1 MMLIPK
7 KVLGLSLVL
16 LILAAAG
23 YFLVLKKA
31 PGGADQKTAAQ
42 AAGGAVT
49 TTPAAPEAKTE
60 AAPLPVKTAIAK
72 RGNLVMTLKSPGE
85 AYTERKIVLK
95 SEVGG
100 RIKNLYVQEGRHV
113 KENDILVEI
122 DDIEYRLN
130 LERNE
135 ALRLKYLSELHL
147 EKQFA
152 VTEQAATPEA
162 LANLNKTQAA
172 HDKALADFQAGKIST
187 PELEKTQRE
196 YELALID
203 AGRKKDEIIATTKG
217 LTGAEID
224 VKTAK
229 RNLEKTVI
237 RAPYSGILTDLKVSP
252 KERID
257 GGREICTLVDIAR
270 IKVKAKVLE
279 SEIGKM
285 RVGGEVDLRFS
296 AYPQKVFK
304 GVVEAVSPLINTEDK
319 TCAVFIGLTNSGEEI
334 KPGMHAEV
342 EIAAE
347 IYKDKLLVP
356 QEALLVRGGRK
367 LVFIVDNGIAKWR
380 YVEVG
385 MENEYFAEILPG
397 TDPTS
402 GISEGDA
409 VIIEGH
415 FTLAHDSKVSIK

>member
-217 LTGAEID
+217 LTGAEIG
-224 VKTAK
+224 TW
-229 RNLEKTVI
+229 R
-237 RAPYSGILTDLKVSP
+237 RRSSGRPIPAS
-252 KERID
+252 
-257 GGREICTLVDIAR
+257 
-270 IKVKAKVLE
+270 
-279 SEIGKM
+279 
-285 RVGGEVDLRFS
+285 
-296 AYPQKVFK
+296 
-304 GVVEAVSPLINTEDK
+304 
-319 TCAVFIGLTNSGEEI
+319 
-334 KPGMHAEV
+334 
-342 EIAAE
+342 
-347 IYKDKLLVP
+347 
-356 QEALLVRGGRK
+356 
-367 LVFIVDNGIAKWR
+367 
-380 YVEVG
+380 
-385 MENEYFAEILPG
+385 
-397 TDPTS
+397 
-402 GISEGDA
+402 
-409 VIIEGH
+409 
-415 FTLAHDSKVSIK
+415 